1 MFVNTDDDEASQL
14 PKGHYGVPQLCVF
27 PAGHVAY
34 PGQIEET
41 RVETDYKITTKSNP
55 ISIG

>member
-34 PGQIEET
+34 PG
-41 RVETDYKITTKSNP
+41 
-55 ISIG
+55 